1 MLVYHPA
8 FDVYHGIFRFIKLLN
23 CCHDK
28 TLEKE
33 KLRLIDFYLLFP
45 ELISTI
51 RLKMEHQAYKK
62 RFAELNNKYNVASVY
77 GQARQVFE
85 RMEPFHNLIFAHL
98 EKKNYIR
105 TCEDTCLQFMK
116 SELPKEILEICM
128 VRAEEKEII
137 YFLSEVLFS
146 YAIKGEGGLKNR
158 TKLMEYR
165 YDYV

>member
-28 TLEKE
+28 TSEKE
-33 KLRLIDFYLLFP
+33 KLKLIDFYLLFP

-51 RLKMEHQAYKK
+51 RLKRDHLKYKK
-62 RFAELNNKYNVASVY
+62 TFAGLSNKYNIASVD
-77 GQARQVFE
+77 GQAKQVFD
-85 RMEPFHNLIFAHL
+85 RMEPFHNLIFSYL

-105 TCEDTCLQFMK
+105 IDYGTCVHFLD
-116 SELPKEILEICM
+116 SETPKEILEICM
-128 VRAEEKEII
+128 IRDEEKEII
-137 YFLSEVLFS
+137 YFLSEVLSS
-146 YAIKGEGGLKNR
+146 YVIKGENGLKDR